1 MGAQNKLLVELG
13 LNNTKNIDD
22 TYINNKIK
30 EIRKKVCN
38 INDKDKVMML
48 LKTIT
53 YIDLTSLNIDDTPE
67 TIESLCLKA
76 IKPIAED
83 LVGSNTLLHTA
94 AVCVCPARVNVAID
108 TLNKENARQIFIASV
123 AADFPLGKLP
133 FEIRLKEIID
143 VTNQGVDEIDLV
155 IDRSLVLTHDWDELF
170 NQLSQMRVACK
181 DKRMKTILSVGDL
194 PSLNHVYKASMV
206 AMAAGTDFIKTS
218 TGKENV
224 NATLPAGIIM
234 CQAIKHY
241 YEHTGRKVGFKPAG
255 GIKTFT
261 QALEWLI
268 LVEELLGDE
277 WLNKESFR
285 IGASSLLDDIVKA
298 IQ

>member
-1 MGAQNKLLVELG
+1 M
-13 LNNTKNIDD
+13 
-22 TYINNKIK
+22 
-30 EIRKKVCN
+30 
-38 INDKDKVMML
+38 
-48 LKTIT
+48 
-53 YIDLTSLNIDDTPE
+53 
-67 TIESLCLKA
+67 
-76 IKPIAED
+76 
-83 LVGSNTLLHTA
+83 
-94 AVCVCPARVNVAID
+94 
-108 TLNKENARQIFIASV
+108 
-123 AADFPLGKLP
+123 GKLP

-218 TGKENV
+218 TGKEHV

-241 YEHTGRKVGFKPAG
+241 YKHTGRKVC
-255 GIKTFT
+255 I
-261 QALEWLI
+261 I
-268 LVEELLGDE
+268 
-277 WLNKESFR
+277 
-285 IGASSLLDDIVKA
+285 I
-298 IQ
+298 